1 MKKSPGELDAILKN
15 LSLAYEEAFKEPLD
29 SDVMNQVFEEYI
41 IKCKK
46 DFIKNRIDGLDPLGV
61 KYLASPRVVTQLVE
75 PNIVESKKL
84 GRPKIKKG

>member
-1 MKKSPGELDAILKN
+1 MKKSPEELDAILKN
-15 LSLAYEEAFKEPLD
+15 LSLAYQEVFKEPLD

-61 KYLASPRVVTQLVE
+61 KYLSSPRAVVQLVE
-75 PNIVESKKL
+75 PSVVESKKL
-84 GRPKIKKG
+84 GRPKVRKG